1 MLGSQDRHCCT
12 PMRRGVWDNE
22 YASASS
28 RRSGTPENLETVLQQ
43 SHGCSA
49 HVGCLLLE
57 QIPKMAMECRDV
69 TSS

>member
-12 PMRRGVWDNE
+12 PMRR
-22 YASASS
+22 
-28 RRSGTPENLETVLQQ
+28 ENLETVLQQ

-57 QIPKMAMECRDV
+57 QIPKMTMECRDV